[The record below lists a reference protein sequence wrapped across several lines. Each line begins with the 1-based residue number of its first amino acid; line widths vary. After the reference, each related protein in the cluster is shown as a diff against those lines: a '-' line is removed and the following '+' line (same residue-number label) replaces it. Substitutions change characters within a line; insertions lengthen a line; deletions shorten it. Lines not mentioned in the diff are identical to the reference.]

1 MFHTY
6 LMIEGFRAIS
16 EAHRTVYP
24 VIFYKVDPDFRCA
37 GKIPL
42 KPHWQYVKT
51 LSQKLQATSSFLH
64 LTDVVSF
71 QHRNRFPGGL
81 MLGNFKELKKKIT

>member
-6 LMIEGFRAIS
+6 LMIEGFKVIPQ
-16 EAHRTVYP
+16 AHRTVYP

-37 GKIPL
+37 GKI
-42 KPHWQYVKT
+42 PHWQYVKT

-64 LTDVVSF
+64 LTDVVLF

-81 MLGNFKELKKKIT
+81 MLDNFKELKKLA